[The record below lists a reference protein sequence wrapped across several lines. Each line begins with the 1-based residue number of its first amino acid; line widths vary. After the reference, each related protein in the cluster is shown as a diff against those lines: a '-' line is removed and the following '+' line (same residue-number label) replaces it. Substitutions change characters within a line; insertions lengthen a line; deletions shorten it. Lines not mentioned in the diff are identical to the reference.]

1 VVRRLVF
8 EIVTVIL
15 IGGVG
20 ACLFAYSAYL
30 AAASHDPWLNAVG
43 PLLGLAV
50 LAIDALA
57 AGILA
62 ILVTGPRGVFWKM
75 SLACPFA
82 YFIGIMLM
90 MGPEYLSLNITAL
103 TYLIFVCA
111 LTYGATATGAICMW
125 LLAMNSKKYRKR
137 RRASGFPLQ

>member
-1 VVRRLVF
+1 MRRLVF

-15 IGGVG
+15 IGGLG
-20 ACLFAYSAYL
+20 ACLFEYSVYL
-30 AAASHDPWLNAVG
+30 AAASHDPQLNAVG
-43 PLLGLAV
+43 PLLGLVV

-75 SLACPFA
+75 QMACPFA
-82 YFIGIMLM
+82 YFIGITLLTR
-90 MGPEYLSLNITAL
+90 PDNLSLNITAL
-103 TYLIFVCA
+103 TYLIFVGA
-111 LTYGATATGAICMW
+111 LTYAATATGAMCMW
-125 LLAMNSKKYRKR
+125 LLAMNSKKNRKR